1 MKKRHRMGEIINA
14 RENCLE
20 IADRSIIANVCAE
33 LGEELVVAILSSGIC
48 SFAWKLNCTLRTYSK
63 RLVFGM

>member
-33 LGEELVVAILSSGIC
+33 LGEELVVAVLSSGIC
-48 SFAWKLNCTLRTYSK
+48 SFA
-63 RLVFGM
+63 